1 MLNAII
7 IFKVTSNS
15 KNNKKIKTLMLV
27 WVKKTTILKSQAAS
41 KDTPVRILLQ
51 DFLNRS
57 LETTFKTKER
67 Q

>member
-27 WVKKTTILKSQAAS
+27 WVKKTIILKSQAAS

-51 DFLNRS
+51 DFLSRS